1 MTGKTRPLL
10 TLNLDSKDIEDLMNI
25 LKEHRDNTSCVDVHR
40 LYSLHALLETQL
52 YEARLNEFAQHI
64 EDSLPNN
71 DATDEEMDKF
81 YNTPWTIHFNG
92 KSICIENNAGIYNAM
107 LDAIKEQI
115 KDYI

>member
-10 TLNLDSKDIEDLMNI
+10 NLMLDSKDIEDLMSI
-25 LKEHRDNTSCVDVHR
+25 LKEHRDNTSSVSVHR

-52 YEARLNEFAQHI
+52 YEAKLTEFAQHI
-64 EDSLPNN
+64 DDSLPGN
-71 DATDEEMDKF
+71 DASDEEIDVF

-92 KSICIENNAGIYNAM
+92 KSIEIANNAGIYNAM
-107 LDAIKEQI
+107 LDAIKEQL